1 MSRGTTAAA
10 NSQVPI
16 HTSVGP
22 LTLVRQVAGWKYLP
36 RSFGDEDVLGE
47 LESYGLPKQ
56 VSSGSFCSC
65 DFVLTL

>member
-1 MSRGTTAAA
+1 MSRGTNAAA

-16 HTSVGP
+16 HGSIGP
-22 LTLVRQVAGWKYLP
+22 STLARQVAGLKHLP
-36 RSFGDEDVLGE
+36 RFGVAVDLGE

-56 VSSGSFCSC
+56 VSGGSFCSC